1 MKKLV
6 QNLSDEE
13 AYSIKYPD
21 PIPDYSNVVQTVKL
35 LLIHEKH
42 HYHVL
47 MEREKNEG

>member
-13 AYSIKYPD
+13 DYSIKYPD
-21 PIPDYSNVVQTVKL
+21 PTPDYPNVVQTVKL

-47 MEREKNEG
+47 MEREKNED